1 VQKGRCIAI
10 QAYWYEWMAIHLRF
24 YRAKARE
31 RSGGGAEAEL
41 ALRGGEQKGRC
52 IAIQAYWYEWMAI
65 HLRFYRAKARE
76 RSGGEAEA
84 ELALRGGEQKTEE
97 D

>member
-1 VQKGRCIAI
+1 
-10 QAYWYEWMAIHLRF
+10 M
-24 YRAKARE
+24 
-31 RSGGGAEAEL
+31 
-41 ALRGGEQKGRC
+41 QKGRC